1 MASRSSAGIGVG
13 ITITLLGVVCL
24 TLFITTIVFLSKY
37 NATKRTLDDT
47 NREVSEYVRR
57 DEMQNDAITRIR
69 ETAKRN
75 NKSAVGYLSD
85 SLRTAMQRTT
95 GSPSDTVET
104 LNQKLSRV
112 QGASSSNLLA
122 VVSDRERQIADL
134 NTRLEQSERDRQT
147 ALANQQNEA
156 ARVKQLQE
164 THQKTMAAMNTDI
177 ERYKGE
183 VDRYREEVGDSKNF
197 MQSEIERIRASAAST
212 EDALN
217 DRIRSIENE
226 NLQLK
231 DQLAKLRGEKSKDI
245 LTGVPEAALVDASV
259 IAIDPGSNSV
269 TIDRGRREKVVLGMR
284 FAAYSDPTA
293 IRPNAEG
300 EYPAG
305 KAIVEV
311 INVGETSS
319 TARVVSETRGNPI
332 VRGDVLA
339 NAVYDPNKVYTFL
352 VYGNFDAN
360 GDGVATPA
368 EGEDVKARITAWGG
382 RVATELSGDVDFLVL
397 GQRPQLPPRPGVDAP
412 LAVLQEFMRL
422 DAMATRY
429 DDLFRQATS
438 TSMPVLNENRLYT
451 LIGGRPNAR

>member
-37 NATKRTLDDT
+37 NATNRDLIQT
-47 NREVSEYVRR
+47 NQQVAEYVRQ

-75 NKSAVGYLSD
+75 NKSAIGYLSD

-95 GSPSDTVET
+95 GSPNETVEG
-104 LNQKLSRV
+104 LERRMQ
-112 QGASSSNLLA
+112 QIPGASGSNLVA
-122 VVSDRERQIADL
+122 VISDRDRQISDL
-134 NTRLEQSERDRQT
+134 NTRLEQADRDRQT

-156 ARVKQLQE
+156 NRVRQLQE
-164 THQKTMAAMNTDI
+164 THQQTIAAMNSDI

-183 VDRYREEVGDSKNF
+183 VDRYREEVSESRRF
-197 MQSEIERIRASAAST
+197 MDQRVESTRETAASS
-212 EDALN
+212 EAALN
-217 DRIRSIENE
+217 ERVRNLEGE

-231 DQLAKLRGEKSKDI
+231 DQLARLRGEKRQDI
-245 LTGVPEAALVDASV
+245 LTGLPEASLVDANV
-259 IAIDPGSNSV
+259 IAIDSSSNAV
-269 TIDRGRREKVVLGMR
+269 TIDRGRRDKMVLGMR
-284 FAAYSDPTA
+284 FAVYTDQTA
-293 IRPNAEG
+293 IRPNAAG
-300 EYPAG
+300 EYPPG
-305 KAIVEV
+305 KAVVEV

-339 NAVYDPNKVYTFL
+339 NAIYDPNKVYTFL

-360 GDGVATPA
+360 GDGMATPA
-368 EGEDVKARITAWGG
+368 EAEDVKARIVAWGG
-382 RVATELSGDVDFLVL
+382 RVVDDLSGDVDFVVL
-397 GQRPQLPPRPGVDAP
+397 GQRPQLPPRPDVGAP
-412 LAVLQEFMRL
+412 LPVLQEFMRL